1 MNKQICVIPLVL
13 TVMVSVSIVSIG
25 TSVFAQII
33 QPHQPT
39 QPHEPVQPPYKPIRP
54 QQPPPGGWNPQAE
67 CNAPDS
73 QFTCIPESGVTCD
86 RQTGQCIKMS
96 S

>member
-1 MNKQICVIPLVL
+1 MSLEENNEKQIWVIPLVL

-25 TSVFAQII
+25 ASAFAQPI
-33 QPHQPT
+33 
-39 QPHEPVQPPYKPIRP
+39 QPHEPTRP
-54 QQPPPGGWNPQAE
+54 LKPPPGGWIPQAE

-73 QFTCIPESGVTCD
+73 QFICIPESGVTCD

>member
-13 TVMVSVSIVSIG
+13 TVMISVSIVSIG
-25 TSVFAQII
+25 VSVFAQII

-39 QPHEPVQPPYKPIRP
+39 QPHEPDKPIRT
-54 QQPPPGGWNPQAE
+54 QPPPGGWNPQAE

-86 RQTGQCIKMS
+86 RQTGQCIKLS